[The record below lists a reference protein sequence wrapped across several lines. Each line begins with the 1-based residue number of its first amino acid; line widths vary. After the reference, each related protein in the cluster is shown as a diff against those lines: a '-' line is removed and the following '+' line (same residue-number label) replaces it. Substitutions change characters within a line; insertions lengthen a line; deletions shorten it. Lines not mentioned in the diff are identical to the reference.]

1 MEKERESSSNQSNMD
16 PMRRAALDRAS
27 MAMHLLDEKTFPR
40 VNAAISTKNQQAFMD
55 ICKEMGIPNSTGEAM
70 WSALVANSDKKGSYW
85 P

>member
-1 MEKERESSSNQSNMD
+1 MEKERESSTNNSKMD
-16 PMRRAALDRAS
+16 PMRQAALDRAS

-55 ICKEMGIPNSTGEAM
+55 ICTEKGIPISTGEAM
-70 WSALVANSDKKGSYW
+70 WSALIANIDKKGSYW